1 MERGKVSCNMTPSD
15 ALRDFVLPIPAI
27 LGSVGLE
34 VLVPRKGTLPLGNT
48 ARVSLNYCYCLG
60 FYTLSPKRPTGKK
73 RNHYS
78 SRNN

>member
-1 MERGKVSCNMTPSD
+1 MERGKVSCNITPSD

-34 VLVPRKGTLPLGNT
+34 VLVPRKGTLPLGNI

-60 FYTLSPKRPTGKK
+60 ILHSFSQETNWQKK
-73 RNHYS
+73 EPLF
-78 SRNN
+78 